1 MAEEKTALC
10 IHMLNQILD
19 EATSRPEIICV
30 KESHVVHIGIMKTI
44 KFGENMM
51 NDGI

>member
-10 IHMLNQILD
+10 IRMLNQILD
-19 EATSRPEIICV
+19 GATSRLEIICV
-30 KESHVVHIGIMKTI
+30 KKSHVVHIGIMKAV
-44 KFGENMM
+44 KLGENTM